1 MAHLA
6 FGAYAKDRICERGDF
21 ALFDD
26 GFDGGMT
33 AAWRSPES
41 VSCLVTCIIDGRV
54 GVAWAMA
61 LSAAALALDGAG

>member
-1 MAHLA
+1 M
-6 FGAYAKDRICERGDF
+6 
-21 ALFDD
+21 LFDD
-26 GFDGGMT
+26 GFDSGMT
-33 AAWRSPES
+33 AAGRSPES